1 MKTVEQFAKE
11 KDITLS
17 AVYYLIKTNQLDFEK
32 FGNKAYM
39 IKETK
44 RNKEY
49 KRRKK

>member
-11 KDITLS
+11 KDITRE
-17 AVYYLIKTNQLDFEK
+17 AVYYLIKTNKIDFEK
-32 FGNKAYM
+32 FGNRAYM

-44 RNKEY
+44 RTKEY